1 MNDWSETMSKQQ
13 VERSLFIPWEE
24 LYSVIKEAID
34 DGKSFTMVG
43 RGNSMRPFLQGSR
56 DSVIFSAVAG
66 RQIRKGDI
74 ALYRRDSGQFVIHR
88 VYAVDANG
96 VMTFAGDAQW
106 TLERGIRPDQL
117 RAYVPRVVRKG
128 KVISCEKGF
137 WRNLMTAY
145 MDMRFNHP
153 KVTGFFCHMVYYNH
167 KLLTD
172 PACIVRYLKR
182 ELRKS

>member
-1 MNDWSETMSKQQ
+1 MSNQQ
-13 VERSLFIPWEE
+13 VERFLYIPWEE
-24 LYSVIKEAID
+24 LYSVIKEVID
-34 DGKSFTMVG
+34 DGKSFTMIG

-56 DSVIFSAVAG
+56 DSVVFSAVAD

-96 VMTFAGDAQW
+96 EMAFVGDAQW
-106 TLERGIRPDQL
+106 TLECGIRPDQL
-117 RAYVPRVVRKG
+117 RAYVTQVVRKG

-137 WRNLMTAY
+137 WRNLMTVY
-145 MDMRFNHP
+145 MDMRINHP
-153 KVTGFFCHMVYYNH
+153 KVAKFLYHMVYYSH

-172 PACIVRYLKR
+172 PACVVRFLKR
-182 ELRKS
+182 VLGKR